1 MEEEE
6 YDKVFKETARKLT
19 KFYKE
24 CGFKK
29 VPRSEFM
36 YYNTD
41 YILNVKL

>member
-19 KFYKE
+19 NFYKE
-24 CGFKK
+24 RKNKK
-29 VPRSEFM
+29 VPRYEFM